1 MNDMNND
8 VTELLRRRAAQVP
21 PHREVPASMTGRVR
35 RRVVMNALA
44 MGVAVVLVGGI
55 AVAGLR
61 TLAPAT
67 NDIPGGQPGTSAS
80 QQTSSGSAGAAC
92 TSAQLSAQASMEGAA
107 GSREGVIVFTN
118 VSGETCTLEGRPE
131 ITLLDAN
138 GQPITSSGVT
148 FSQSEPGWS
157 VNGFHQPAG
166 WPVVTLTS
174 GDAAFVRIRWSNW
187 CPDGTAVP
195 AWHLD
200 VPGGGTVAVTGI
212 DAAGAPPC
220 NGQSEPSTIEEG
232 PFEPG
237 TGR

>member
-35 RRVVMNALA
+35 RRVAMNALA
-44 MGVAVVLVGGI
+44 MGVAVVLVAGI

-67 NDIPGGQPGTSAS
+67 NDIPVGQPGTSAS
-80 QQTSSGSAGAAC
+80 QETSTGSAGEPC
-92 TSAQLSAQASMEGAA
+92 TSAQLQAAASMEGAA

-118 VSGETCTLEGRPE
+118 SSSETCTLQGRPT
-131 ITLLDAN
+131 IALLDQN
-138 GQPITSSGVT
+138 GQPIDSGVT
-148 FSQSEPGWS
+148 FSPSEPGWS
-157 VNGFHQPAG
+157 VNGLHQPAD

-174 GDAAFVRIRWSNW
+174 GDAASLRIRWSNW

-200 VPGGGTVAVTGI
+200 VPGGGTVAVAGM

-220 NGQSEPSTIEEG
+220 NGQAEPSTIEEG